1 MSSARTRWDIVALAL
16 AAGGFAGSG
25 SVLLGSIGWRGFWFF
40 NAGLLLLFVLVFAQ
54 ATAPS
59 RWQVPAAAD
68 NSLDGAGVRA
78 TLARPGPWLFGVCFV
93 LFSIQW
99 LALMTWLP
107 TFLIETQGRSLAGAS
122 LLTAL
127 IVSVTALGAIAG
139 ASLMHRGAVRW
150 LRHEGRPFAGAPA
163 LVHEYGT
170 TFRGSRPD

>member
-1 MSSARTRWDIVALAL
+1 MLIGYTRVSKAD
-16 AAGGFAGSG
+16 GS
-25 SVLLGSIGWRGFWFF
+25 
-40 NAGLLLLFVLVFAQ
+40 Q
-54 ATAPS
+54 
-59 RWQVPAAAD
+59 
-68 NSLDGAGVRA
+68 SLDLQRDAVQAEGAGAGVRA
-78 TLARPGPWLFGVCFV
+78 TLARPGAWLFGVCFV

-163 LVHEYGT
+163 LVHEYGA